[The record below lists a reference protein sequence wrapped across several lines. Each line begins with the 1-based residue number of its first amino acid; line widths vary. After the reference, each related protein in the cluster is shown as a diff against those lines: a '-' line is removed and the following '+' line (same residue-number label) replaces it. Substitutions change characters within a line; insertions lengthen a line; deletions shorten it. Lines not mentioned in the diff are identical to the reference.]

1 MLRLLGLVLAA
12 TVVIGFF
19 APELQRIADMQP
31 AREPPAAPSASTTQP
46 AAVIGRAEIAADS
59 RGHFVFTGRVN
70 GRPLSMLADTGAT
83 WVALRASDA
92 RAAGLIVL
100 PGDYT
105 AKVSTAGGIA
115 GAAQVRLQEVEVG
128 GIRLTNVDALVMPDE
143 KLSTNLLG
151 MSFLG
156 RLKAFAIENGR
167 LMLNK

>member
-12 TVVIGFF
+12 AVIIGFF
-19 APELQRIADMQP
+19 APNLQRIADMQP
-31 AREPPAAPSASTTQP
+31 AKESPTASSASKPRPT
-46 AAVIGRAEIAADS
+46 AVMGRAEIAADS

-70 GRPLSMLADTGAT
+70 GRSLSMLADTGAT
-83 WVALRASDA
+83 LVALRASDA

-105 AKVSTAGGIA
+105 AKVSTAGGVA
-115 GAAQVRLQEVEVG
+115 GAARVRLQEVEVG

-143 KLSTNLLG
+143 KLATNLLG

-156 RLKAFAIENGR
+156 RLKAFAIENGH
-167 LMLNK
+167 LILNE

>member
-1 MLRLLGLVLAA
+1 MLRLLWWVLAA

-19 APELQRIADMQP
+19 APDLQRLATLPEANETP
-31 AREPPAAPSASTTQP
+31 APVTRPKPAATFGT
-46 AAVIGRAEIAADS
+46 AEIAADS

-83 WVALRASDA
+83 LVALRASDA
-92 RAAGLIVL
+92 RTAGLIVL

-115 GAAQVRLQEVEVG
+115 EAARVRLGEVEVG
-128 GIRLTNVDALVMPDE
+128 DIRIRDVDALVLSDE
-143 KLSTNLLG
+143 QLATNLLG

-156 RLKAFAIENGR
+156 RLKTFSIENGR
-167 LMLNK
+167 LVLNQ

>member
-1 MLRLLGLVLAA
+1 MLRLLGWVLAA

-19 APELQRIADMQP
+19 APELQRLADMPQ
-31 AREPPAAPSASTTQP
+31 ASKAAAPAATPKP
-46 AAVIGRAEIAADS
+46 AVLLGRAEIVADS

-70 GRPLSMLADTGAT
+70 GRPLAMLADTGAT
-83 WVALRASDA
+83 LVALRASDA

-105 AKVSTAGGIA
+105 AKVSTAGGVA
-115 GAAQVRLQEVEVG
+115 EAARVHLQEIEVG
-128 GIRLTNVDALVMPDE
+128 DIRVTDVDALV
-143 KLSTNLLG
+143 LSDSQLATNLLG

-167 LMLNK
+167 LVLSQ

>member
-1 MLRLLGLVLAA
+1 MLRLLGWVLAA

-19 APELQRIADMQP
+19 APELQRFAEMP
-31 AREPPAAPSASTTQP
+31 STNEAPTPAASPKPVAKL
-46 AAVIGRAEIAADS
+46 GRAEIAADS

-70 GRPLSMLADTGAT
+70 GRPFSMLADTGAT
-83 WVALRASDA
+83 LVALRASDA

-105 AKVSTAGGIA
+105 AKVSTAGGVA
-115 GAAQVRLQEVEVG
+115 EAARVHLQEIEVG
-128 GIRLTNVDALVMPDE
+128 DIRVRDVEAVV
-143 KLSTNLLG
+143 LSDSRLATNLLG

-167 LMLNK
+167 LVLSQ

>member
-12 TVVIGFF
+12 AVVIGFF

-31 AREPPAAPSASTTQP
+31 AKESSTAPSATRSKP
-46 AAVIGRAEIAADS
+46 AAIMGRAEIASDS

-83 WVALRASDA
+83 LVALRASDA
-92 RAAGLIVL
+92 RTAGLIVL

-105 AKVSTAGGIA
+105 ARVSTAGGVA
-115 GAAQVRLQEVEVG
+115 GAAHVRLQEIEVG
-128 GIRLTNVDALVMPDE
+128 GIRLTNVDALVMPDD
-143 KLSTNLLG
+143 KLGTNLLG

-156 RLKAFAIENGR
+156 RLKAFAIQDGR
-167 LMLNK
+167 LILNE

>member
-19 APELQRIADMQP
+19 APELQRLADMKP
-31 AREPPAAPSASTTQP
+31 AEEGPAIASAGKPKPSN
-46 AAVIGRAEIAADS
+46 ILGRAEIVADS

-83 WVALRASDA
+83 LIALRASDA
-92 RAAGLIVL
+92 RTAGLIVL

-105 AKVSTAGGIA
+105 AKVSTAGGVT
-115 GAAQVRLQEVEVG
+115 GAARVRLQDIEVG

-143 KLSTNLLG
+143 KLGTNLLG

-167 LMLNK
+167 LILNE

>member
-1 MLRLLGLVLAA
+1 MFRLLLWVLAA

-19 APELQRIADMQP
+19 APELQRFASLPEASEAPVP
-31 AREPPAAPSASTTQP
+31 ASKPKPAVTF
-46 AAVIGRAEIAADS
+46 GRAELVADA

-83 WVALRASDA
+83 LVALRASDA
-92 RAAGLIVL
+92 RTAGLIIL

-115 GAAQVRLQEVEVG
+115 EAARVRLGEVEVG
-128 GIRLTNVDALVMPDE
+128 DIRIRDVDALVFSDE
-143 KLSTNLLG
+143 QLATNLLG

-156 RLKAFAIENGR
+156 RLKTFSIENGR
-167 LMLNK
+167 LVLNQ